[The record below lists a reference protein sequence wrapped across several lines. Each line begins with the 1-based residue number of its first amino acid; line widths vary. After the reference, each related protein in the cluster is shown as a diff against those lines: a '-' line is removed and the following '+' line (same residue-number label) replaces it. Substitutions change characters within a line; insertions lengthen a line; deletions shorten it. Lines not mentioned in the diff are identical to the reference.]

1 MKLRNFFYLSSIA
14 SILLLGS
21 GCSLF
26 RWFAGDVSDEEVKDL
41 DASMSQAQAQL
52 TRYDDSLRQFGK
64 LLEAYDINPVKVQ
77 SKVITNDTADRTLP
91 DDVSKMLATAINKIG
106 TRVIYLPYDP
116 NYIINEATTG
126 GSINRALP
134 QLVMTGGITEFD
146 KDLIEKA
153 RELKAEG
160 GVEKGQWGSSSQ
172 YDGSMGY
179 NAEESVSR
187 MSFDLSL
194 LDYRTQSAIAS
205 SQVSNSIN
213 IRKTKLGWGI
223 GAFFEGCGLT
233 FDYTLKKQQGIY
245 YGIRLLVEIST
256 LETLGK
262 YFDVPYWRC
271 IPGATEDK
279 ALVARL
285 REEFSYLGNNEKITY
300 LREYL
305 FFHGYNIDKT
315 APINQSDVDMIN
327 EAMKKTGTSNYT
339 DLFLNLWET
348 VPIDE
353 SRKRNLDYKNRP
365 VPQLNAIPQ
374 PAKQQPQQAVQ
385 KAPAPQ
391 QQVQSAPPA
400 PSQQQVQTRQ
410 APPPPPIAQQTQQQ
424 PAKQQPKQPPVN
436 SKEAPVGFGE
446 TEW

>member
-1 MKLRNFFYLSSIA
+1 MKLRELSCLFSIA

-21 GCSLF
+21 GCSIF
-26 RWFAGDVSDEEVKDL
+26 SWFAGDVSDKEVKDL

-64 LLEAYDINPVKVQ
+64 LLEAYDIDPVKVQ
-77 SKVITNDTADRTLP
+77 SKVISNDTADRTLP

-146 KDLIEKA
+146 KDLIEKS

-160 GVEKGQWGSSSQ
+160 NVDKGQWGSNYQ
-172 YDGSMGY
+172 YDASVGY
-179 NAEESVSR
+179 DAEESVSR

-194 LDYRTQSAIAS
+194 LDYKTQSAIAS

-279 ALVARL
+279 ALIAKL
-285 REEFSYLGNNEKITY
+285 REEFSYLGNNEKILY
-300 LREYL
+300 LREYM

-315 APINQSDVDMIN
+315 APITQSDIDMIN
-327 EAMKKTGTSNYT
+327 ETMKKTGTSNYT

-365 VPQLNAIPQ
+365 VPQLNTIPQ
-374 PAKQQPQQAVQ
+374 PPKQQQQAAQ
-385 KAPAPQ
+385 KAPAPVQ
-391 QQVQSAPPA
+391 QAQSAPPPA
-400 PSQQQVQTRQ
+400 PATQQAQTRQ
-410 APPPPPIAQQTQQQ
+410 APPPPPISPQQQ
-424 PAKQQPKQPPVN
+424 QNAKQQTKQPPAD

-446 TEW
+446 TDW

>member
-1 MKLRNFFYLSSIA
+1 MKLRKLFCLSSIA
-14 SILLLGS
+14 TILVLGS
-21 GCSLF
+21 GCSIF
-26 RWFAGDVSDEEVKDL
+26 SWFAGDVSDEEVKDL
-41 DASMSQAQAQL
+41 DESMSQAQSRL

-64 LLEAYDINPVKVQ
+64 LLEAYDIDPVRVQ
-77 SKVITNDTADRTLP
+77 SKVISNDTADRTLP
-91 DDVSKMLATAINKIG
+91 DDVSKMLSTAINKIG
-106 TRVIYLPYDP
+106 TRVIYVPYDP
-116 NYIINEATTG
+116 NYMINEATTG
-126 GSINRALP
+126 GTINRALP
-134 QLVMTGGITEFD
+134 QIVLTGGITEFD
-146 KDLIEKA
+146 KDMIEKA

-160 GVEKGQWGSSSQ
+160 NVDKGQWGSNYQ
-172 YDGSMGY
+172 YDASAGY
-179 NAEESVSR
+179 DAEESVSR
-187 MSFDLSL
+187 MAFDLSL
-194 LDYRTQSAIAS
+194 LDYKTQSAISS

-279 ALVARL
+279 ALVSKL
-285 REEFSYLGNNEKITY
+285 REEFSYLGNNEKILY
-300 LREYL
+300 LREYM
-305 FFHGYNIDKT
+305 FFHGYSIDKT
-315 APINQSDVDMIN
+315 APITQSDIDMIN
-327 EAMKKTGTSNYT
+327 EAMRKTGTSNYT

-353 SRKRNLDYKNRP
+353 ARKRNLDYKNRP
-365 VPQLNAIPQ
+365 VPQLNTIPQ
-374 PAKQQPQQAVQ
+374 PPKQQQAVQ

-391 QQVQSAPPA
+391 QQTQNAAPA
-400 PSQQQVQTRQ
+400 QSQQQVQTRQ
-410 APPPPPIAQQTQQQ
+410 APPPPQVTGQQQ
-424 PAKQQPKQPPVN
+424 PAKQQAKQPPVS

-446 TEW
+446 TDW

>member
-1 MKLRNFFYLSSIA
+1 MKFRKLFYLSSA
-14 SILLLGS
+14 VAILTLGS
-21 GCSLF
+21 GCSVF
-26 RWFAGDVSDEEVKDL
+26 RWFAGDVSDQEVKDL
-41 DASMSQAQAQL
+41 DESMSQAQTRL

-64 LLEAYDINPVKVQ
+64 LLEAYNIDPVRVQ
-77 SKVITNDTADRTLP
+77 SKVISNDTADRTLP
-91 DDVSKMLATAINKIG
+91 DDVSRMLTTALNKIG
-106 TRVIYLPYDP
+106 PKVIYVPYDP

-146 KDLIEKA
+146 KDMIEKS

-160 GVEKGQWGSSSQ
+160 GVDKGQWGSNYQ

-194 LDYRTQSAIAS
+194 LDYRTQSAISS

-279 ALVARL
+279 ALVSRL
-285 REEFSYLGNNEKITY
+285 REEFGYLGNNEKIAY
-300 LREYL
+300 IREYM
-305 FFHGYNIDKT
+305 FFHGYNINKT
-315 APINQSDVDMIN
+315 APISQSDIDMIN

-353 SRKRNLDYKNRP
+353 ARKRNMDYKNRP
-365 VPQLNAIPQ
+365 VAPQLSTVPQ
-374 PAKQQPQQAVQ
+374 PP
-385 KAPAPQ
+385 PQ
-391 QQVQSAPPA
+391 QQQPKAVQQPPA
-400 PSQQQVQTRQ
+400 AQETSSTACSATSPTKATSTTSTHSTTTAATCKTASQT
-410 APPPPPIAQQTQQQ
+410 
-424 PAKQQPKQPPVN
+424 N
-436 SKEAPVGFGE
+436 S
-446 TEW
+446 